1 MQKNVVVPKQNKMSL
16 PDALINV
23 AKRLKYLEE
32 VAFPQLKAIELKIGD
47 MDTNL
52 VENAPDMDLIAN
64 MFKVQTAKID
74 ALSERIAELE
84 KKNDIKPPKN
94 KKGTVKLTDLDVS
107 ENSEPGISFT

>member
-1 MQKNVVVPKQNKMSL
+1 MPKNVVQKQNKITV
-16 PDALINV
+16 PDAIINL
-23 AKRLKYLEE
+23 AQRLKYLEE

-52 VENAPDMDLIAN
+52 TENAPDMDLIAN

-84 KKNDIKPPKN
+84 KKADIKPPR
-94 KKGTVKLTDLDVS
+94 KKGTVKLTELDVS
-107 ENSEPGISFT
+107 EEPGISFS

>member
-1 MQKNVVVPKQNKMSL
+1 MSKNVAPKQNKMTIV
-16 PDALINV
+16 DAVMNL
-23 AKRLKYLEE
+23 AKRLKYLED

-74 ALSERIAELE
+74 ALNERIAELE
-84 KKNDIKPPKN
+84 KKADIKPPK
-94 KKGTVKLTDLDVS
+94 KKGTVKLTDLDT
-107 ENSEPGISFT
+107 ESEPGISFS